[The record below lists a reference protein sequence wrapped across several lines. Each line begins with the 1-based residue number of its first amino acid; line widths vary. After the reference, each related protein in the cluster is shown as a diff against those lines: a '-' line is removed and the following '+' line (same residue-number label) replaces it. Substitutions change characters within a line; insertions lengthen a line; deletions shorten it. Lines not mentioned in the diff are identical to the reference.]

1 MLSDSTT
8 LTLLRR
14 HHLFDKLPEGVFQEV
29 CGLANLRRLETGD
42 SVFHQ
47 GNTADR
53 FYVLQ
58 NGQIKLT
65 RQDSADGEH
74 HYLPVDNVAGI
85 ENGAVRLNASSDS
98 GQ

>member
-65 RQDSADGEH
+65 R
-74 HYLPVDNVAGI
+74 V
-85 ENGAVRLNASSDS
+85 
-98 GQ
+98 